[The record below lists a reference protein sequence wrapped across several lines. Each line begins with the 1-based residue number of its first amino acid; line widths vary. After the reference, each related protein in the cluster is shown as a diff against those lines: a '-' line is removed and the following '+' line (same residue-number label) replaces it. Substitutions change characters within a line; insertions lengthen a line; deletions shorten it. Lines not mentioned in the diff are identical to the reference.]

1 MEVVKLGE
9 KYVHPMVLCLGFFD
23 CMHSGHVKLLEK
35 AQTLAGRNAK
45 VVLFTFL
52 NNHFETMNRSTKLLY
67 TFDERLGI
75 YADLGVDAVLCA
87 EFDKAFMSV
96 SGEEFLKQLSRYD
109 LRGVVCGKDFTC
121 GSNLLPA
128 ENVKRSLQ
136 GVAPVEIVD
145 IVTCNNQ
152 KVSSTLVRQL
162 LSEHQVEQANT
173 FLSQPFFFEG
183 SVEQGRHVGGKLGFP
198 TANLPVSAEKLAPE
212 GVYVG
217 QVLVDGTPY
226 KAIVNVGTTPTF
238 NFSTQKVEA
247 HLLNFNGNLYGK
259 KVKIALLNYIR
270 PIQKFA
276 DEEQLAQQLAHDC
289 EVANDK
295 IRT

>member
-23 CMHSGHVKLLEK
+23 CMHLGHVKLLEK
-35 AQTLAGRNAK
+35 AQTLAGRSAK
-45 VVLFTFL
+45 VVLFTFS

-67 TFDERLGI
+67 TFEERLGI
-75 YADLGVDAVLCA
+75 YADMGVDAVLCA
-87 EFDKAFMSV
+87 QFDKAFMSMC
-96 SGEEFLKQLSRYD
+96 GEEFLKQISRYD
-109 LRGVVCGKDFTC
+109 LRSVVCGEDFTC
-121 GSNLLPA
+121 GSDLISA
-128 ENVKRSLQ
+128 EKVKSYLE
-136 GVAPVEIVD
+136 GIAPVEIVD

-152 KVSSTLVRQL
+152 KVSSTLIRQL
-162 LSEHQVEQANT
+162 LSNFQVERANT

-183 SVEQGRHVGGKLGFP
+183 SVERGRHVGGTLGFP
-198 TANLPVSAEKLAPE
+198 TANLSVSPEKLLPE
-212 GVYVG
+212 GVFVG
-217 QVLVDGTPY
+217 QVSVDGTLY

-238 NFSTQKVEA
+238 NFSTKKVEA

-276 DEEQLAQQLAHDC
+276 DEGQLAEQLVHDC